1 MKYKD
6 WINKWLNNK
15 KYYIKESTYATYENN
30 VYNYIIPYL
39 GNFYLFKLNHKIIQE
54 FILELSQRGK
64 IRDNKGLSNKTIKDI
79 IMLVKS
85 SLVSAVN
92 EHLINPFDLKFN
104 YPKEDFK
111 KHIITLNSFQQRRLT
126 KYLVANINY
135 KNLGILLSLYTG
147 MRIGEICAL
156 KWGDINYSKEII
168 NVNKTLQ
175 RIYLK
180 ESYSSKIVIS
190 SPKTKNA
197 NREIPLSKKLI
208 SILRHMKCSNNCY
221 IISGTDSYI
230 EPRCYRRYFSRVLKT
245 NKIPHIN
252 YHVLR
257 HTFATNCIS
266 VGTDY
271 KTVSEI
277 LGHANINITLNLYV
291 HPNLKEKK
299 KCIELISKV
308 LSNQVNNKK
317 IQLQQ
322 KNNLNTII

>member
-1 MKYKD
+1 MKMKYKD

-15 KYYIKESTYATYENN
+15 KYYIKESTYASYANN

-39 GNFYLFKLNHKIIQE
+39 GNFSLSKLNHKLIQE

-64 IRDNKGLSNKTIKDI
+64 IRDNKGLSNKSIKDI

-85 SLVSAVN
+85 SLISAVN
-92 EHLINPFDLKFN
+92 EQLINPFDLKFN

-111 KHIITLNSFQQRRLT
+111 KRIITLNSLQQRRLT
-126 KYLVANINY
+126 KYLVNNISY

-147 MRIGEICAL
+147 MRIGEVCAL
-156 KWGDINYSKEII
+156 KWGDINYSKETITI
-168 NVNKTLQ
+168 NKTLQ

-180 ESYSSKIVIS
+180 ENYSSKIVIS

-197 NREIPLSKKLI
+197 TREIPLSKKLL
-208 SILRHMKCSNNCY
+208 SVLKRMKCCNNCY
-221 IISGTDSYI
+221 VISGTDKYI
-230 EPRCYRRYFSRVLKT
+230 EPRCYRRYFSRILKI
-245 NKIPHIN
+245 NKIPHMN
-252 YHVLR
+252 YHTLR

-266 VGTDY
+266 MGTDY

-277 LGHANINITLNLYV
+277 LGHTNISITLNLYV

-299 KCIELISKV
+299 KCIELISKI
-308 LSNQVNNKK
+308 LSNQ
-317 IQLQQ
+317 ID
-322 KNNLNTII
+322 LN